1 MFASFYF
8 KDLHWP
14 VTPLP
19 PHLQRSKNLVYS
31 SQPSGLRVPLTQK
44 FPPSP
49 KPRTSTWQHSAL
61 TTGTTIYNTE
71 HYTALFKLP
80 PIISNSQVMTLTNFT
95 MNVEQTST
103 IGARSKTTIPS
114 NFGLTSHLYC

>member
-1 MFASFYF
+1 MAAQCTN
-8 KDLHWP
+8 HCI
-14 VTPLP
+14 
-19 PHLQRSKNLVYS
+19 
-31 SQPSGLRVPLTQK
+31 
-44 FPPSP
+44 
-49 KPRTSTWQHSAL
+49 A
-61 TTGTTIYNTE
+61 GTTIYNTE